1 MHRRTRIILDAL
13 KHPEAELSI
22 LLVDDPQIG
31 AMNLRFLSRSGPTNV
46 IAFPMREGRFSDL
59 TPTLLGDVVISV
71 DTAYREA
78 RAAGLELEQ
87 RLTQLLVHG
96 ILHLCGYDHEQ
107 DAAGARRMAAQSR
120 ALLKLI
126 EDRLTLEARSP
137 KKKRTK
143 GFIIGPKLR
152 QGR

>member
-1 MHRRTRIILDAL
+1 MDIQIANRQNQHPIPLRRMHRRTRIILDAL

-31 AMNLRFLSRSGPTNV
+31 AMNQRFLSRSGPTNV

-78 RAAGLELEQ
+78 RAAGLKLEQ

-107 DAAGARRMAAQSR
+107 DAAGARRMAAKSR
-120 ALLKLI
+120 ALLAKVRKA
-126 EDRLTLEARSP
+126 ETSGKSA
-137 KKKRTK
+137 
-143 GFIIGPKLR
+143 
-152 QGR
+152 